1 MSKQKQNLISEAK
14 EFLKDYLNEV
24 SAAKSDE
31 VCLFDMTI
39 MPNESITKRYAF
51 HDRSKFVSDITRH
64 IIKLMNQRLIRN
76 AHRPSKADLLLRC
89 NSVVEMRD
97 RYSNVVSH
105 HSHNVIAVHPS
116 LAHRVNQ
123 SLLEAIVCKNL
134 FLVKSDVYF
143 GAEPMLLSD
152 VLSQTPYLQPI
163 HLKRSIKRYE
173 ELDNLLDYHFKHY
186 ADASANRRN
195 EHLKYEQINE
205 RKVDWEVT
213 KISTIESSNN
223 NEERCHRPFRVP
235 DFRTPS
241 DRSTDLQRFLV

>member
-1 MSKQKQNLISEAK
+1 MSKQKQRLISEAK

-64 IIKLMNQRLIRN
+64 IIKLMNQRLVRN
-76 AHRPSKADLLLRC
+76 AHHPSKADLLLRC
-89 NSVVEMRD
+89 NSVIEMRD
-97 RYSNVVSH
+97 RYSNKVSH

-116 LAHRVNQ
+116 IARRVKQ
-123 SLLEAIVCKNL
+123 SLLETIVSKNL
-134 FLVKSDVYF
+134 FLVKSDVCF
-143 GAEPMLLSD
+143 GAEQMLLSD
-152 VLSQTPYLQPI
+152 VLSQPPFLQPI

-173 ELDNLLDYHFKHY
+173 ELDNLLDYHFKHH
-186 ADASANRRN
+186 ADASDNRRR
-195 EHLKYEQINE
+195 EHLKYEPINE
-205 RKVDWEVT
+205 PKLDWETT
-213 KISTIESSNN
+213 KISTIESNN
-223 NEERCHRPFRVP
+223 KNEEKCHRPFRVP

-241 DRSTDLQRFLV
+241 DRTPDLQRFFV